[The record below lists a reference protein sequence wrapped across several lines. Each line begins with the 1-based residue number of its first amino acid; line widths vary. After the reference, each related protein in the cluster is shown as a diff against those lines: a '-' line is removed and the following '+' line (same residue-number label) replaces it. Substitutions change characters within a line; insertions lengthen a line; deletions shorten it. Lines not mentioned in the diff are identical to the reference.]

1 MLSPK
6 KIEEPV
12 FQFLAG
18 TFHQDIDSPE
28 EALQELI
35 TEESKEYLESAVIFL
50 TDFVG
55 SDYSDIAKNEYIQEC
70 AEGVYFPATGLE
82 PLDWI
87 YQVIEQIRE
96 AVKIK

>member
-6 KIEEPV
+6 KLEEPV

-50 TDFVG
+50 
-55 SDYSDIAKNEYIQEC
+55 E
-70 AEGVYFPATGLE
+70 ATI
-82 PLDWI
+82 PI
-87 YQVIEQIRE
+87 
-96 AVKIK
+96 